1 MSLKY
6 LEIKAQNRSK
16 KKIKIFCKPFSLKE
30 NANDRGLSDYFTGT
44 YLSTNYSQVI
54 HNRYIWVKN
63 AVLIFRFI
71 LLHLYT

>member
-1 MSLKY
+1 MRFEY
-6 LEIKAQNRSK
+6 LEIKLRISSK
-16 KKIKIFCKPFSLKE
+16 KKFKIFCNPFNLKE
-30 NANDRGLSDYFTGT
+30 SANDRGLSDYFTGT

-71 LLHLYT
+71 PLHLYT

>member
-16 KKIKIFCKPFSLKE
+16 KKFKIFYNPFNLKE
-30 NANDRGLSDYFTGT
+30 NANDHGLSDYFTGT